1 MRTKIIPILLLM
13 LVSSCAPMRR
23 AERQVRTTVET
34 KEEMLA
40 RIRTLTFE
48 EESREIR
55 ELGKR
60 FLSSYGETSEADEVR
75 LIIGR
80 ADIELEF
87 FEEAREL
94 VDPVIQ
100 REGADQTKGE
110 AFLLMASIDYAEGLY
125 RDAAAM
131 LLHALQTELRE
142 GTHAEARAD
151 LTEIVALLPTQD
163 LEELGDEFSSS
174 PGIDIVLEKRL
185 SFVQEEGDTAAAR
198 VIREQLSGIYAESKK
213 KEIEPVEG
221 VTLPA
226 PSGKE
231 GKKFLFRIGLLSPL
245 NGRFSPFGEAFL
257 RGASI
262 ALKEARKKGIE
273 DVELVVADT
282 RGDPLVA
289 RAAAEKLIE
298 DEQVVAIVGGV
309 LSSPTIAAAQVAE
322 FNKTVHLSPVATE
335 DGIGEIGGW
344 VFQLEMPA
352 EIEVISV
359 AKMACERLG
368 LRRIAFMSIDDIR
381 SHHIERLFREEME
394 LAGGE
399 VCTSEF
405 YTEGSTD
412 FREHIDRIRNAGP
425 EALYIASDTDDL
437 ILILP
442 QLSFYEFG
450 VQLLG
455 TSAWDSRR
463 LLRMAGR
470 DMEGALFPGAIFSRR
485 DEEHFIAATALLDE
499 RMDEVNPFVIGGYRG
514 VRTILQALS
523 VSGSGGEQLRKTI
536 ARKLDDKQHSFIEL
550 YSGRGIPFYTVR
562 NERLE
567 EYSVL
572 KAPH

>member
-13 LVSSCAPMRR
+13 LISSCAPMHRTERR
-23 AERQVRTTVET
+23 VSTAGET

-48 EESREIR
+48 EDNREIR
-55 ELGKR
+55 ALGKR
-60 FLSSYGETSEADEVR
+60 FLSSYGETPEAEEVR
-75 LIIGR
+75 LLIGR
-80 ADIELEF
+80 ADIELGF

-94 VDPVIQ
+94 VDPIIL
-100 REGADQTKGE
+100 REGSDQTKGE
-110 AFLLMASIDYAEGLY
+110 AFLLVASVDYAKGLY
-125 RDAAAM
+125 RDAATM
-131 LLHALQTELRE
+131 LLNALQTELGE
-142 GTHAEARAD
+142 GKHVEARTD
-151 LTEIVALLPTQD
+151 LAEIVTLLPVQD

-174 PGIDIVLEKRL
+174 PGVDIVLEGRL
-185 SFVQEEGDTAAAR
+185 SFVQEGSDTAAAR
-198 VIREQLSGIYAESKK
+198 VIREQLSGIYAESKREEK
-213 KEIEPVEG
+213 GPVEE
-221 VTLPA
+221 VKLPA
-226 PSGKE
+226 SFRREEKE
-231 GKKFLFRIGLLSPL
+231 SLFRIGLLSPL
-245 NGRFSPFGEAFL
+245 HGRFSPIGEAFL

-262 ALKEARKKGIE
+262 ALKEARKRGVE

-282 RGDPLVA
+282 RGNPLVA
-289 RAAAEKLIE
+289 RVATEKLIA

-322 FNKTVHLSPVATE
+322 FNKTVLFSPVATE

-352 EIEVISV
+352 EIEAISV
-359 AKMACERLG
+359 ARMACERMG

-381 SHHIERLFREEME
+381 SRHIERLFREEVE

-399 VCTSEF
+399 LCVSEF

-425 EALYIASDTDDL
+425 EALYIASDTEDL

-455 TSAWDSRR
+455 TSAWNSRR

-470 DMEGALFPGAIFSRR
+470 DMEGALFPRAMFSRR

-499 RMDEVNPFVIGGYRG
+499 PMDEVNPFVTGGYRG

-523 VSGSGGEQLRKTI
+523 VSGSGGEQLRRSI
-536 ARKLDDKQHSFIEL
+536 ARKLDDKQHSFIEF

-572 KAPH
+572 KAPR